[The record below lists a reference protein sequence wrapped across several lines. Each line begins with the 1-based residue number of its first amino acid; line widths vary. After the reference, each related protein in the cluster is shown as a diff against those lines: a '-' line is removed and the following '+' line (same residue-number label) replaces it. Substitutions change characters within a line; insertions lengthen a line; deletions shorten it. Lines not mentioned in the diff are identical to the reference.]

1 MEKDQS
7 LAPAILTAM
16 LKFWPITA
24 SKKELMFLN
33 EVEEILDR
41 IQSAHL
47 TGESEMELFQRIA
60 SCINS
65 PHFQVSERAI
75 YILNNDIIVRF
86 VSAKREVLIPVLARA
101 LIGNT
106 YMADEREN
114 EQVTALVDQL
124 MSKMRETQAAD
135 AAPQQPQQQQTPQ
148 TQPTE
153 DASAALPSDL
163 VSPYPLSP
171 LLLSPHSLH
180 LGHASQGRPG
190 HWNATIVELTSDII
204 KLLAEMDGALIDKL
218 LEEREREVQ
227 ERVRRGEERVRRW
240 EELRRVKQQWEADRQ
255 RGKLPSDSPAD
266 SSSVGSSSTP
276 GTTGGSSAV
285 AVGVP
290 IAVGGG
296 GGAGAMEQ

>member
-1 MEKDQS
+1 
-7 LAPAILTAM
+7 
-16 LKFWPITA
+16 
-24 SKKELMFLN
+24 MFLN

-47 TGESEMELFQRIA
+47 TGESEMELFKRIA
-60 SCINS
+60 ACINS

-106 YMADEREN
+106 YMADERES
-114 EQVTALVDQL
+114 EQVTAVVEQL
-124 MSKMRETQAAD
+124 MSRMRATKPASTT
-135 AAPQQPQQQQTPQ
+135 QQQQQ
-148 TQPTE
+148 QPLDDGT
-153 DASAALPSDL
+153 AQSDEL

-218 LEEREREVQ
+218 LEEREREVAD
-227 ERVRRGEERVRRW
+227 RVRRGEERVRRW
-240 EELRRVKQQWEADRQ
+240 DELRRLKQQWEHDRQ
-255 RGKLPSDSPAD
+255 RGKLPIDSPGGAVD
-266 SSSVGSSSTP
+266 GSSHNSSSSS
-276 GTTGGSSAV
+276 GGSMG
-285 AVGVP
+285 VGVP

-296 GGAGAMEQ
+296 GGGGAMEH

>member
-1 MEKDQS
+1 
-7 LAPAILTAM
+7 
-16 LKFWPITA
+16 
-24 SKKELMFLN
+24 MFLN

-47 TGESEMELFQRIA
+47 TGESEMELFKRIA
-60 SCINS
+60 ACINS

-114 EQVTALVDQL
+114 EPPVGEQVTQLVDQL
-124 MSKMRETQAAD
+124 MQKMRATKAHSN
-135 AAPQQPQQQQTPQ
+135 QQQLHQADDSGT
-148 TQPTE
+148 
-153 DASAALPSDL
+153 SSDEL

-204 KLLAEMDGALIDKL
+204 KLLAEMDGALVDKL
-218 LEEREREVQ
+218 LEDREREVQ
-227 ERVRRGEERVRRW
+227 ERVRKGEDRVRRW
-240 EELRRVKQQWEADRQ
+240 GELRRLKRQWEQ
-255 RGKLPSDSPAD
+255 ERGKLSADAAGGAED
-266 SSSVGSSSTP
+266 SSSSSSPT
-276 GTTGGSSAV
+276 SSSSGLSA
-285 AVGVP
+285 GVP
-290 IAVGGG
+290 IEVGGG
-296 GGAGAMEQ
+296 SGAGAMEQ